1 MSSRTGA
8 SSRPAPAPSCCAA
21 RPCAPPTWENRTVTA
36 TRIPHAHEGTS
47 PTDPTSARTS
57 PRAERLDGRRVRR
70 LLAINLG
77 ASVAFTAMYSTQ
89 AILPQIGQEF
99 GVSPA
104 QAGLTLSAVTL
115 ALAFAS
121 LGAGRLAD
129 RLGARR
135 VMLVCSAALAVLS
148 AAVALAPTFPALV
161 GLRALQGAV
170 VPGITVAGL
179 AFLHNDLPAAWR
191 GRVSGFYIA
200 ANTLGG
206 LVGRLGVGLSVEV
219 IGWRGGLGLVALLAA
234 GGTAALALGVPRG
247 RAEVKDEAGGEE
259 AVAGAGSGAAL
270 CAVARR
276 LWWAPL
282 LGGTVFFPFL
292 TLFTYTPYRLENPPF
307 NLSAGA
313 TSLIYL
319 VYLLGAV
326 ASPLSGQ
333 ISDRIGRRP
342 TILAALALT
351 ALGLLLATV
360 DALAVTALAVVC
372 VGSLM
377 AHVVANASTS
387 DGANALGPRARATA
401 LSLYTFGSYI
411 GGGLGAFIPGIGWER
426 YRWPGVLVPCAVALL
441 LAALF
446 SLRTPARPPRRT
458 PDPIHR

>member
-1 MSSRTGA
+1 VAT
-8 SSRPAPAPSCCAA
+8 
-21 RPCAPPTWENRTVTA
+21 
-36 TRIPHAHEGTS
+36 TRIPHARAGTGSTGTNGTTGARS
-47 PTDPTSARTS
+47 PA
-57 PRAERLDGRRVRR
+57 RAERLDGRRVRR

-121 LGAGRLAD
+121 LAAGRLAD

-135 VMLVCSAALAVLS
+135 VMLVCSAALAILS
-148 AAVALAPTFPALV
+148 VAVALAPTFPALV

-200 ANTLGG
+200 ANTIGG

-234 GGTAALALGVPRG
+234 GGTAALALGMPRG
-247 RAEVKDEAGGEE
+247 GPRMSVDAENAAGGEAAAVLAAPE
-259 AVAGAGSGAAL
+259 AVAGAGAGASL
-270 CAVARR
+270 GAVARR

-292 TLFTYTPYRLENPPF
+292 TLFTYTPYRLESPPF

-326 ASPLSGQ
+326 ASPLAGQ
-333 ISDRIGRRP
+333 ISDRVGRRP

-360 DALAVTALAVVC
+360 DALAVAALALAVVC

-401 LSLYTFGSYI
+401 LSLYTFGFYI

-446 SLRTPARPPRRT
+446 ALRTPARSPRRT
-458 PDPIHR
+458 PDPIHT